1 MHNPS
6 YTEYRRTGLLGLIL
20 VVLLSTFA
28 ATLHYL
34 RSVDDKVLQTRARL
48 TAVSSQL
55 DSQFAPVLA
64 YSTAVVNAA
73 QLKLALPATETG
85 DSILLLDLDT
95 EQTQQL
101 PLSSDD
107 SALTAE
113 LQMLMHLQPYFD
125 MASDALPSVVGVYYL
140 SERGVAYNG
149 QLKWSDYMADHLL
162 QWHKRAVNSKENG
175 YDRGMVFYAEFMP
188 QQAAVLLPLYTDERR
203 LGSFLFALSLE
214 PMLAPMYK
222 QHSDIDFMLLDQ
234 AGNLISHSTA
244 QPPQTTTEHMLQIQ
258 RLNTM
263 PWSLALLEPKTSLFA
278 AGVKDFLWHWCSY
291 AALLGMLLLAL
302 QYRFRRRTLS
312 AVHRLTV
319 HLERLANGQSHGVRH
334 VPNGWQDIFDH
345 ICQLQQK
352 DKPSE

>member
-20 VVLLSTFA
+20 VILLSTCA

-48 TAVSSQL
+48 AAVSTQL

-64 YSTAVVNAA
+64 YSEAVIRAA
-73 QLKLALPATETG
+73 QLKLALPALETA

-95 EQTQQL
+95 EQTRQL

-107 SALTAE
+107 NTLTAE
-113 LQMLMHLQPYFD
+113 LQMLQRLQPYFD
-125 MASDALPSVVGVYYL
+125 MAAEALPSVVGVYYL
-140 SERGVAYNG
+140 SERGLAYNG
-149 QLKWSDYMADHLL
+149 QPKWSDYIADHLL
-162 QWHKRAVNSKENG
+162 QWYKSTAKEHD
-175 YDRGMVFYAEFMP
+175 YDRGMAFYAEFMP
-188 QQAAVLLPLYTDERR
+188 QQAAVLLPLYADERR
-203 LGSFLFALSLE
+203 VGSFLFALTLE

-222 QHSDIDFMLLDQ
+222 QHTDIDFILLDQ
-234 AGNLISHSTA
+234 AGNLISYSTA
-244 QPPQTTTEHMLQIQ
+244 QPPQSTTEHMLQIQ

-263 PWSLALLEPKTSLFA
+263 PWSLALLEQKTSLFA
-278 AGVKDFLWHWCSY
+278 AGLKDFLWHWCSY
-291 AALLGMLLLAL
+291 ALLLGILLLAL

-319 HLERLANGQSHGVRH
+319 HVERLANGQSHGVRH
-334 VPNGWQDIFDH
+334 VPTGWQDIFDH

>member
-20 VVLLSTFA
+20 VLLLSTFA

-34 RSVDDKVLQTRARL
+34 RSVDDKVLQTRTRL
-48 TAVSSQL
+48 VAVSSQL

-64 YSTAVVNAA
+64 YSAAVIKVA
-73 QLKLALPATETG
+73 QLKLALPPLTTE
-85 DSILLLDLDT
+85 DSILLLDLDA

-101 PLSSDD
+101 PLTSDD
-107 SALTAE
+107 SSLQAE
-113 LQMLMHLQPYFD
+113 LQMLMHLQPHFD
-125 MASDALPSVVGVYYL
+125 MVVEALPSVVGVYYL
-140 SERGVAYNG
+140 SERGLAYNG
-149 QLKWSDYMADHLL
+149 QNKWSDYMADHLL
-162 QWHKRAVNSKENG
+162 QWHKHAVNSRENG
-175 YDRGMVFYAEFMP
+175 YERGMVFYTEFMP

-214 PMLAPMYK
+214 PMLAPMYE

-234 AGNLISHSTA
+234 AGELISHSTA
-244 QPPQTTTEHMLQIQ
+244 QPPQSTTEHMLQIQ

-263 PWSLALLEPKTSLFA
+263 PWSLALLEQKTSLFA

-291 AALLGMLLLAL
+291 AVLLGTLLLAL

-312 AVHRLTV
+312 AVHRLTI
-319 HLERLANGQSHGVRH
+319 HLERLANGQSQGVRH
-334 VPNGWQDIFDH
+334 VPDGWQDIFDR
-345 ICQLQQK
+345 ICQLHK